1 MEKASCGW
9 SSASCIQQ
17 LWPLQSVTVEVH
29 AFGDCSLH
37 WVVGAAFQAF
47 SAMRARGAR
56 VTDVA
61 IIVVAADDGVRPQTL
76 EAISH
81 AKAAEVP
88 IVVAINKVYICSS
101 ICWFAFSQSQSLP
114 HISAAVS
121 RLLCC
126 VFCIAVCCVAVV
138 IGDQVA

>member
-1 MEKASCGW
+1 
-9 SSASCIQQ
+9 
-17 LWPLQSVTVEVH
+17 
-29 AFGDCSLH
+29 
-37 WVVGAAFQAF
+37 
-47 SAMRARGAR
+47 MRARGAR

-88 IVVAINKVYICSS
+88 IVVAINKVHICSS
-101 ICWFAFSQSQSLP
+101 ICWLAFCRIEVCRRPQQQLG
-114 HISAAVS
+114 

-126 VFCIAVCCVAVV
+126 VFCAAVCCVALTHW
-138 IGDQVA
+138 